1 MSRLHKP
8 LKKVVDTSLIFNKNL
23 VLSVDS
29 PEYLFPLEDININ
42 LGSPVNIV
50 DGVDPKLRTELEMFV
65 DDLLEVTEFP
75 KDATLQ
81 SKYAVVR
88 YQVLSAL
95 RMKFPETDGWNIHVV
110 NTGKL
115 VSGILVHRDR
125 RKEKGIFKRKKFSKI
140 ESKHFLCALPKIDL
154 PVFIEEPDKNTVLE
168 NSNPNN

>member
-81 SKYAVVR
+81 SKYAIVR

-95 RMKFPETDGWNIHVV
+95 RMKFPETDGWNIHIV

-115 VSGILVHRDR
+115 ISGILVHRVI
-125 RKEKGIFKRKKFSKI
+125 EEKRKDSLKRKI
-140 ESKHFLCALPKIDL
+140 LKKLNLNIFFVHFLKLIFQYL
-154 PVFIEEPDKNTVLE
+154 
-168 NSNPNN
+168 